1 MKNQSLRISAVFA
14 FSLLFLTTVSAAVTE
29 NLKQNYPLSPNGS
42 IHIENV
48 NGDIEIIAW
57 DKAEVALVAEK
68 RAPDDERLKLITLE
82 IDARPDQLTIKTK
95 YTKSG
100 WFGSNYSNT
109 SVRYQLM
116 VPAGVR
122 LNKIDT
128 VNADISVV
136 GVRGPVDLDTVNGRI
151 TATGLAA
158 DARLDSVNGSL
169 SASFDSVA
177 DATSIKLDSVNG
189 RATLTLPAGASA
201 RIHADTVNGSIKI
214 DQAIKLSKSGKREI
228 KGEIGSG
235 GPSIVLDTVNGSI
248 SIKEAAKS

>member
-1 MKNQSLRISAVFA
+1 MNSSTFRLPLLIATSA
-14 FSLLFLTTVSAAVTE
+14 LFVASMHAAVTDTF
-29 NLKQNYPLSPNGS
+29 KKTYPISANGS
-42 IHIENV
+42 IHLENV
-48 NGDIEIIAW
+48 NGDIEIVAW
-57 DKAEVALVAEK
+57 DKPEVALEAEK
-68 RAPDDERLKLITLE
+68 RAPDDERLKLITIE
-82 IDARPDQLTIKTK
+82 IDARADQLSIKTK

-109 SVRYQLM
+109 SVRYKLM

-151 TATGLAA
+151 TATGLAH
-158 DARLDSVNGSL
+158 DTRLDSVNGSL

>member
-1 MKNQSLRISAVFA
+1 MNASTFRLPLLIATSALFA
-14 FSLLFLTTVSAAVTE
+14 TSMHAAVTE
-29 NLKQNYPLSPNGS
+29 TFKQNYPLAANGS
-42 IHIENV
+42 IQLENV
-48 NGDIEIIAW
+48 NGNVEIVAW
-57 DKAEVALVAEK
+57 DKAEVALEAEK

-82 IDARPDQLTIKTK
+82 INARADQLTIKTK

-109 SVRYQLM
+109 SVRYKLM
-116 VPAGVR
+116 VPVGVR
-122 LNKIDT
+122 LSKIDT

-151 TATGLAA
+151 TATGLAH

-169 SASFDSVA
+169 SASFDSVV
-177 DATSIKLDSVNG
+177 DASNIELDSVNG
-189 RATLTLPAGASA
+189 RATITLPAGSSA

-214 DQAIKLSKSGKREI
+214 DQAITLSKSGKREI

-248 SIKEAAKS
+248 AIKEATKS

>member
-1 MKNQSLRISAVFA
+1 MKNRYLRISAWLA
-14 FSLLFLTTVSAAVTE
+14 FSLLLLTSVSAAVTE
-29 NLKQNYPLSPNGS
+29 HFKQNYPLNPNGS

-48 NGDIEIIAW
+48 NGDIEIVAW
-57 DKAEVALVAEK
+57 DKPEVALEAEK

-82 IDARPDQLTIKTK
+82 IDARADQLSIKTK
-95 YTKSG
+95 YAKSG

-109 SVRYQLM
+109 SVRYKLM

-151 TATGLAA
+151 TATGLAH
-158 DARLDSVNGSL
+158 DTRLDSVNGSL

-235 GPSIVLDTVNGSI
+235 GPSVVLDTVNGSI